1 MRDFKI
7 FIMRVYCVSTI
18 CPYIIEP
25 KQEEVKNEISFTYR
39 TIKYGRPWIFE

>member
-7 FIMRVYCVSTI
+7 FIMRVYCVSAI

-25 KQEEVKNEISFTYR
+25 KQEEVKNEIQFYLSDNQIWQAVDF
-39 TIKYGRPWIFE
+39 